1 MRQIA
6 KYSHERE
13 GKKRRQNP
21 LIQQMIVTKYVN
33 ISLTLNMELENR
45 FIPIASFA
53 GSTSPQQAIFFPLGG
68 GGGGWERG
76 VVLYR
81 LLYSS
86 LLFVGLVLCLSLLV
100 WVGGLD
106 WSLCLTQ
113 GRHVSLES

>member
-21 LIQQMIVTKYVN
+21 LIQRMIVTKYVN
-33 ISLTLNMELENR
+33 IFLTLNVELENR
-45 FIPIASFA
+45 FILIAGFA
-53 GSTSPQQAIFFPLGG
+53 GSTSPQQALFFSFGGRGG
-68 GGGGWERG
+68 GEE
-76 VVLYR
+76 VLLYR
-81 LLYSS
+81 LLYFS